1 MGENGNEEKDYNVEV
16 ALKIAFKNR
25 EFNCLLRPEL
35 EKDIIGFLNEIN
47 EGYIV
52 DGSEEIQFL
61 GDEEVIAKYD
71 FCCNDVS
78 PEEAESFARY
88 KIHQE
93 EDRFEERG
101 LNYWEKWHLRTAQS
115 WKYGVSFLC
124 LSIP

>member
-1 MGENGNEEKDYNVEV
+1 MGENGNEEMDYNVEV

-101 LNYWEKWHLRTAQS
+101 FTLQSENYHAEEADMS
-115 WKYGVSFLC
+115 WLDEMERQIFG
-124 LSIP
+124 